1 MVSILLWFVTH
12 SVIKFLRKRNNEKER
27 KKKKSHVAHRTLV
40 RSLVKLTAFKLSVK
54 HQAE

>member
-1 MVSILLWFVTH
+1 MSILLWFVTH

-54 HQAE
+54 HQAA